1 MIVEAA
7 TAASGIWS
15 LRRLVDRIVLH
26 GLRAPRVGHS
36 RRSGD
41 KGFAADQAVELR
53 IPGPR
58 GRQLF
63 GWLVSPPAAAE
74 RPAPAVLAMHGWG
87 GNAAMMWPV
96 VPPLHAAGFAV
107 MIIDARCHGSSD
119 DKEYTSMPRFA
130 EGIAAG
136 LVWLRLQPDIAGWRC
151 WATRSA
157 PPLHCCMP
165 RVTTPCGRWSACPPS
180 PTRVR

>member
-1 MIVEAA
+1 
-7 TAASGIWS
+7 
-15 LRRLVDRIVLH
+15 
-26 GLRAPRVGHS
+26 
-36 RRSGD
+36 
-41 KGFAADQAVELR
+41 
-53 IPGPR
+53 
-58 GRQLF
+58 
-63 GWLVSPPAAAE
+63 
-74 RPAPAVLAMHGWG
+74 
-87 GNAAMMWPV
+87 MMWPV

-119 DKEYTSMPRFA
+119 DKEFTSMPRFA